1 MFRSNLM
8 FRPNPC
14 TPRFPDAR
22 SAPMPS
28 RSPSA
33 AVTIAMPGFPTLAYA
48 LVTLTLIVTGAR
60 GVVAADPDSPADRPH
75 FGRDVRPILSD
86 HCFACHGP
94 DAESRKAGLRLDTT
108 EGIHALIGPNG
119 IDAEWLL
126 KRVTADDP
134 HEVMPPPEFGKPLS
148 DEQMETLS
156 RWVESGAAVTRHWA
170 FVPPRQVEP
179 PDNEGST
186 PIDRFLLDEIRR
198 AGLEPTETVDRRTS
212 VRRLA
217 LDLTG
222 LPPSRRTVED
232 YLADRS
238 PGAYERLV
246 DRLLESPH
254 HAEQMARHWL
264 DLVRYGDTHGMH
276 LDNYREMWPYRDWVI
291 AAFAENMP
299 YDRFLTA
306 QLAGDLIPDATD
318 ADRIASGFNR
328 LNVTTNEGG
337 SIYDEVFAR
346 NVKDRTDA
354 FGTVF
359 LGLTTGC
366 AACHD
371 HKFDP
376 LSTRNYY
383 ALSAFFNSLDGLA
396 MDENV
401 KDPAPVL
408 TVPDDEGRQRLAEI
422 NESLDE
428 VRAALDGT
436 ISAVDRDQRNW
447 ERTISGQRDPIEV
460 SLRPDSVTTQ
470 PGDKPGE
477 SAITIV
483 APLPNESTWRSLR
496 VDVSD
501 DRNDDERNGN
511 DENVSDDAALSRTI
525 SLVEVATEDTADG
538 DDWIPVPD
546 VEQSE
551 GNPSDEDVSEGDD
564 AEDSGKPGR
573 SARFALGDLVADSSQ
588 SRIRVRLLFAG
599 ENVDAETVKAPEF
612 RLTLSDV
619 APPLPVEQRVETG
632 PFHVAGPFPVESAAA
647 AYGRRFASQQE
658 PFDATQTFRYEDR
671 EYGWQRHD
679 DLTPAEVHRLP
690 HVPDRASAVV
700 LHQNLHAASART
712 VTLLIGSEDGHAVYL
727 NGKQVGNQRG
737 AREIRPLSQTYE
749 LPLREGD
756 NRLYIKLVSHGDAA
770 RLAYAY
776 RSRAIELPPRW
787 TQLVRT
793 PPSDRSDEQADA
805 VRRYFRQ
812 VVCRH
817 PDWLSLVDQ
826 ELGLVKARETL
837 VDSFPTTLIWKET
850 ETPRAA
856 HVLIRGEYDQ
866 PGDTV
871 ERDVPE
877 FLAPLPEDAP
887 RDRLGLARW
896 LVSEKHPLTA
906 RVAVNRIWQQ
916 LLGTGLVKTSED
928 FGAQGEPPS
937 HPELLDHLAV
947 EFRESG
953 WDVRRLVKSI
963 VMTDAYRRS
972 AVATPESIRIDP
984 GNRLLARGARYRLD
998 AEVIRDQAL
1007 AVSGLLVRRVGGP
1020 SVKPPQPEG
1029 LWYAV
1034 GYTNSNTARFRPD
1047 AGLRVYRRSLYTF
1060 WKRTS
1065 PPPQMST
1072 FDAPSRESCTARRER
1087 TNTPLQALLLM
1098 NEPQFLEASRGLTRR
1113 LARETEFID
1122 SPEAGVAWMFETVLA
1137 RPPSDVESRELVG
1150 LARDLAAHY
1159 EAHPSEAVALAGE
1172 SSPML
1177 AAWTVVAS
1185 TLLNLDE
1192 TVTR

>member
-1 MFRSNLM
+1 MAF
-8 FRPNPC
+8 
-14 TPRFPDAR
+14 AR
-22 SAPMPS
+22 
-28 RSPSA
+28 
-33 AVTIAMPGFPTLAYA
+33 
-48 LVTLTLIVTGAR
+48 VTLTPWAMTLTPWAMLALWVMLTVIVTGAR
-60 GVVAADPDSPADRPH
+60 GVSGADPDSPTDGPH
-75 FGRDVRPILSD
+75 FGRDIRPILSD

-108 EGIHALIGPNG
+108 EGIRALIGPDG

-126 KRVTADDP
+126 QRVTADDP

-148 DEQMETLS
+148 DGQLETLAG
-156 RWVESGAAVTRHWA
+156 WVDSGAAVTRHWA
-170 FVPPRQVEP
+170 FIPPRPVEP
-179 PDNEGST
+179 PHNEGST
-186 PIDRFLLDEIRR
+186 PIDRFLLEEIRR

-222 LPPSRRTVED
+222 LPPSRQTVER

-254 HAEQMARHWL
+254 HAEQMARYWL

-291 AAFAENMP
+291 NAFAENMP

-306 QLAGDLIPDATD
+306 QLAGDLLPDATD

-376 LSTRNYY
+376 LSTRDYY

-401 KDPAPVL
+401 QDPAPVL

-422 NESLDE
+422 NESLE
-428 VRAALDGT
+428 QIRAAMDDT
-436 ISAVDRDQRNW
+436 ISAVDRDQRSW
-447 ERTISGQRDPIEV
+447 ERTISGERDPIEV
-460 SLRPDSVTTQ
+460 TLRPDSVAAR

-477 SAITIV
+477 TTVTIV

-496 VDVSD
+496 VGVRDARNHDEQNGSD
-501 DRNDDERNGN
+501 HATLPR
-511 DENVSDDAALSRTI
+511 AI

-538 DDWIPVPD
+538 DEWIPVPH
-546 VEQSE
+546 VERSD
-551 GNPSDEDVSEGDD
+551 GNLSDEQVVDGNEPGGN

-573 SARFALGDLVADSSQ
+573 SAPSTLGARFALGDLIADSSQ
-588 SRIRVRLLFAG
+588 SRIRVRLLLVG
-599 ENVDAETVKAPEF
+599 ENVDAESVKAAEF
-612 RLTLSDV
+612 RLTLSDI
-619 APPLPVEQRVETG
+619 APPMPVGQRVEPG

-647 AYGRRFASQQE
+647 AYGRQFASQQE

-671 EYGWQRHD
+671 EYAWQRRD

-700 LHQNLHAASART
+700 LHQNLHAASPRT

-756 NRLYIKLVSHGDAA
+756 NRLYIKLVSHGGAS

-787 TQLVRT
+787 TELAGT
-793 PPSDRSDEQADA
+793 PPSKRNEDQTDA
-805 VRRYFRQ
+805 IRRYFRQ

-826 ELGLVKARETL
+826 ERGLVKAREKL
-837 VDSFPTTLIWKET
+837 IESFPTTLIWKET

-856 HVLIRGEYDQ
+856 HVLVRGEYDQ
-866 PGDTV
+866 PGDAV
-871 ERDVPE
+871 ERDVPQ

-896 LVSEKHPLTA
+896 LASDDHPLTA

-916 LLGTGLVKTSED
+916 LFGTGLVKTSED
-928 FGAQGEPPS
+928 FGAQGQPPS

-947 EFRESG
+947 GFRESG

-972 AVATPESIRIDP
+972 AVATAESLRIDP

-1047 AGLRVYRRSLYTF
+1047 TGPKVYRRSLYTF

-1098 NEPQFLEASRGLTRR
+1098 NEPQFVEASRGLTRR
-1113 LARETEFID
+1113 LASETEFID
-1122 SPEAGVAWMFETVLA
+1122 SPESGVAWMFETVLA
-1137 RPPSDVESRELVG
+1137 RPPSDAESRELVG

-1159 EAHPSEAVALAGE
+1159 ETHPSEAVALAGE
-1172 SSPML
+1172 SSPTL